1 MTRSIIRATIDL
13 EEESFFDPVT
23 CSPDELREKIQYHE
37 RRGNRERAAFLLG
50 VQHARVF
57 VSAAT
62 NGRIF

>member
-1 MTRSIIRATIDL
+1 MTIAVADRVTDL

-23 CSPDELREKIQYHE
+23 CSPDELNEKIQYHE